1 MDNYLNMSTPLVSV
15 ILPVYNAELYIRESI
30 QSILNQS
37 FSNFELIILNDG
49 STDAS
54 EKVISEFQDERIKY
68 VKNETNLK
76 LIDTLNLG
84 LKLTQGKYIA
94 RIDADDVAFPDRF
107 EKQITFLENNPDY
120 GLVGSFAECFGDING
135 ILKYVE
141 EDQDIRLAL
150 LTHNPFIHSTIML
163 RSTVLK
169 ENNLAYKKDQLHVE
183 DYDLWIQMLAFTK
196 AKLISECLIKY
207 RVHENQVST
216 VYREL
221 QKLNAENL
229 QRAYFKS
236 IFKGISNIEE
246 MCSIFY
252 DQFFSDLII
261 LFVKNRK
268 KIKLSLSNE
277 VQKKVFNTIDI
288 KSRDAYLIK
297 EKVGIKELFST
308 ILFNDFFT
316 LKQRAGLIFKLL

>member
-1 MDNYLNMSTPLVSV
+1 MDKDVTHTPLVSV
-15 ILPVYNAELYIRESI
+15 ILPVYNAELYLRESI

-37 FSNFELIILNDG
+37 FSDFELIILNDG
-49 STDAS
+49 SSDSS
-54 EKVISEFQDERIKY
+54 ERVILEFQDESIRY
-68 VKNETNLK
+68 VKNATNLR

-84 LKLTQGKYIA
+84 LKLAKGKYIA

-141 EDQDIRLAL
+141 EDQDIRFAL

-163 RSTVLK
+163 RSTVLR
-169 ENNLAYKKDQLHVE
+169 ENNLAYKKDKLHVE

-196 AKLISECLIKY
+196 VKIIPECLIKY
-207 RVHENQVST
+207 RVHENQIST
-216 VYREL
+216 VHREL

-229 QRAYFKS
+229 QKSYFIS
-236 IFKGISNIEE
+236 VFNGISNLDE
-246 MCSIFY
+246 MYSIFY
-252 DQFFSDLII
+252 DQFFIEQII
-261 LFVKNRK
+261 LFFNNYK

-277 VQKKVFNTIDI
+277 VQKRFFHLIAIKARDI
-288 KSRDAYLIK
+288 YLKK

-308 ILFNDFFT
+308 IIFSDFFT
-316 LKQRAGLIFKLL
+316 MKQKLVLTFRLF

>member
-1 MDNYLNMSTPLVSV
+1 MDNYLNMSIPLVSV
-15 ILPVYNAELYIRESI
+15 ILPVYNAELYVRESI

-37 FSNFELIILNDG
+37 FSDFELIILNDG
-49 STDAS
+49 STDDS
-54 EKVISEFQDERIKY
+54 EIVISEFQDERIKY

-84 LKLTQGKYIA
+84 LKLAQGKYIA

-107 EKQITFLENNPDY
+107 EKQITFLENNPDF
-120 GLVGSFAECFGDING
+120 GLVGSFAECFGDTNG

-141 EDQDIRLAL
+141 EDQDIRFAL
-150 LTHNPFIHSTIML
+150 LTHNPFIHSTIMV

-169 ENNLAYKKDQLHVE
+169 ENNLTYKKDQLHVE

-196 AKLISECLIKY
+196 AKIIPECLIKY
-207 RVHENQVST
+207 RVHENQIST
-216 VYREL
+216 VHRVL

-229 QRAYFKS
+229 QRAYFIS
-236 IFKGISNIEE
+236 VFKGISNLDE
-246 MCSIFY
+246 MYSIFY
-252 DQFFSDLII
+252 EQFFIEQII
-261 LFVKNRK
+261 LFFKNYK

-277 VQKKVFNTIDI
+277 VQKRVFHLIATKAKDF
-288 KSRDAYLIK
+288 YLTK

-308 ILFNDFFT
+308 IILSDFFT
-316 LKQRAGLIFKLL
+316 MKQKLFLTFRLF

>member
-1 MDNYLNMSTPLVSV
+1 MTYCYLVSV
-15 ILPVYNAELYIRESI
+15 ILPVYNAELYVRESI

-37 FSNFELIILNDG
+37 FSDFELIVLNDG

-54 EKVISEFQDERIKY
+54 ERVILEFQDERIKY

-84 LKLTQGKYIA
+84 LKLAQGKYIA
-94 RIDADDVAFPDRF
+94 RIDADDVAFPFRF
-107 EKQITFLENNPDY
+107 EKQITFLENNPDF
-120 GLVGSFAECFGDING
+120 GLVGSFAECFGDTNE

-141 EDQDIRLAL
+141 EDQDIRFAI
-150 LTHNPFIHSTIML
+150 LTHNPFIHSTIMVL
-163 RSTVLK
+163 STVLK

-183 DYDLWIQMLAFTK
+183 DYDLWIQLLTFTK
-196 AKLISECLIKY
+196 SKLIPECLIKY

-216 VYREL
+216 VHREL

-229 QRAYFKS
+229 QKSYFIS
-236 IFKGISNIEE
+236 VFNGISNLDE

-252 DQFFSDLII
+252 DQFFIEQII
-261 LFVKNRK
+261 LFIKNYK

-277 VQKKVFNTIDI
+277 VQKRVFHLIAT
-288 KSRDAYLIK
+288 KARDVYLTK
-297 EKVGIKELFST
+297 EKVGLKELFST
-308 ILFNDFFT
+308 IIFSDFFT
-316 LKQRAGLIFKLL
+316 MKQKLVLTFKLF